1 MSCFVEASSYNCW
14 HFVFIII
21 ANHAPLRGITHSKL
35 AYHLQ
40 THIRSASYDYT
51 SQKFFICINWFC
63 VFLRNFSVSLR
74 DFFVFWK
81 FLCIFERFP
90 HIMFLDL
97 KRTIWIL
104 HKVLFEFNIGED
116 FLIIITKFLASIWY
130 EKEKNKI
137 FWNIKPYT

>member
-1 MSCFVEASSYNCW
+1 MLAFRFYHNCKPCTAEGVLYIANSLTTFKLTFGVHPMITLHKSSLFALIDSVYSWEISQYLWEISSY
-14 HFVFIII
+14 
-21 ANHAPLRGITHSKL
+21 
-35 AYHLQ
+35 
-40 THIRSASYDYT
+40 
-51 SQKFFICINWFC
+51 
-63 VFLRNFSVSLR
+63 
-74 DFFVFWK
+74 FWK